1 MGRRAMANKA
11 MLYGIIAMLFG
22 AILLVAYFKL
32 FRSSDDGSGGQ

>member
-1 MGRRAMANKA
+1 MANKA